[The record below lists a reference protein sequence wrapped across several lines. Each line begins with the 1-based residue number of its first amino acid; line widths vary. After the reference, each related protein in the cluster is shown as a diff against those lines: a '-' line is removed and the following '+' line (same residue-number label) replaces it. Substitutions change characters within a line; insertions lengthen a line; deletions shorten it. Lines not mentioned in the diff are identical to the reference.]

1 MLARLLGDMMIVQVR
16 WGSTARV
23 WLNELP
29 DWPSFGPELA
39 LERLPAPVQADASPR
54 SAAVEYSLASC
65 KGRYGALGARFVPDQ
80 TGFLIVQV
88 PHSSTLGPLVENS
101 LAGGLD
107 TVHQGLATEY
117 VDGVREGILTRGA
130 AQGLGSGTL
139 FCGWA
144 AHGLVGSS
152 HYDIAILARSLV
164 QLLVQMP
171 TTEEDIVNLIRAE
184 INALARRARS

>member
-1 MLARLLGDMMIVQVR
+1 MIRQVHWR
-16 WGSTARV
+16 GSKARV

-29 DWPSFGPELA
+29 DWPSQGSELSA
-39 LERLPAPVQADASPR
+39 ERLPAMSQADASTR

-88 PHSSTLGPLVENS
+88 PHSPTLGPLVENS

-117 VDGVREGILTRGA
+117 VDGVREGILTGGA
-130 AQGLGSGTL
+130 TQGLGAGTL

-152 HYDIAILARSLV
+152 HNDFAILARSLV

-171 TTEEDIVNLIRAE
+171 IAEEEIINLIRAE
-184 INALARRARS
+184 INASAQQARS